1 MPVNR
6 SLRLLPGSR
15 GISRACAG
23 AVVLLGLLVLVGWA
37 LDMVALQRI
46 VAGWPTMKVSTALC
60 FVLAGISLLAWQQA
74 WRVGM
79 SGAGAMRVI
88 ALAAATLV
96 LVMAVVALAEHARGW
111 DSGLDRLFN
120 PQDRPADSAVPGR
133 MSLAT
138 TALFLLIGIALLLFA
153 GKRRAIGLAQACALA
168 ILLVALLVLLADL
181 LGADLSRVR
190 PFATMGLHTAFAFA
204 ALALG
209 ILALRIDEAWFSVF
223 MQDTTSAR
231 NSRRYIMGT
240 SLVLPLLAV
249 LGVYAQRELDWYGP
263 YFGNALLTVAGIAAL
278 GVLNWHATRSG
289 NRADRK
295 LENMARVLGTLSG
308 INTLIVRVRDKQM
321 LFDEACRIATDVGRF
336 PLVWIAIYDADALSA
351 HIPAACGHGA
361 NDLSVRMPRTLN
373 LAADNPGRDG
383 LLRRVRDT
391 KARVVM
397 NVIEMT
403 PTLNPIQRSH
413 RQELIDGGIQS
424 LAAIPLMTDGKLL
437 GALTLHAERAGF
449 FDASEVAL
457 LEEMAGDIAFAI
469 NHIDK
474 EATLQQL
481 AFYDP
486 LTGLPNRALFMERL
500 GQQLQSAARVS
511 GEVVVLL
518 GNLRRFRLIN
528 ETFGRHAGDEL
539 LRQVA
544 TRLRGVMDFPDNLAR
559 IEGDS
564 FASYM
569 PSAGTAKDGVRV
581 QELFAR
587 VLEKPFRIADQDLVV
602 DATLAIAVFPGDGT
616 DGETLMANAAAAL
629 RRAQDTGERSMFY
642 EPAMNARV
650 ADAVKLEYRLRRAVE
665 LGQLELHYQPKVDF
679 VTRRVHSVEAL
690 MRWRDPER
698 GLVPPGQFI
707 PLMEEIGLIGQAGTW
722 ALHQAVADLG
732 RLRGMGLPVPR
743 CAVNVSAIQLR
754 DPGFV
759 RTVLNELSGFGDD
772 DVMLD
777 IEITETLIMQDVPQT
792 IRVLQTLR
800 GVGMEVAV
808 DDFGTG
814 YSSLAYLVQL
824 PINALKIDRAF
835 VLGLDA
841 GPQGVMIVQSI
852 ISLAHA
858 LRLQVVAEGVETE
871 LQAQQL
877 QAMGCDL
884 MQGYLFSK
892 PVPFDQLAALLA
904 QAD

>member
-1 MPVNR
+1 
-6 SLRLLPGSR
+6 
-15 GISRACAG
+15 
-23 AVVLLGLLVLVGWA
+23 
-37 LDMVALQRI
+37 
-46 VAGWPTMKVSTALC
+46 
-60 FVLAGISLLAWQQA
+60 
-74 WRVGM
+74 
-79 SGAGAMRVI
+79 
-88 ALAAATLV
+88 
-96 LVMAVVALAEHARGW
+96 
-111 DSGLDRLFN
+111 
-120 PQDRPADSAVPGR
+120 
-133 MSLAT
+133 
-138 TALFLLIGIALLLFA
+138 
-153 GKRRAIGLAQACALA
+153 
-168 ILLVALLVLLADL
+168 
-181 LGADLSRVR
+181 
-190 PFATMGLHTAFAFA
+190 
-204 ALALG
+204 
-209 ILALRIDEAWFSVF
+209 
-223 MQDTTSAR
+223 
-231 NSRRYIMGT
+231 
-240 SLVLPLLAV
+240 
-249 LGVYAQRELDWYGP
+249 
-263 YFGNALLTVAGIAAL
+263 
-278 GVLNWHATRSG
+278 
-289 NRADRK
+289 
-295 LENMARVLGTLSG
+295 
-308 INTLIVRVRDKQM
+308 
-321 LFDEACRIATDVGRF
+321 
-336 PLVWIAIYDADALSA
+336 
-351 HIPAACGHGA
+351 
-361 NDLSVRMPRTLN
+361 
-373 LAADNPGRDG
+373 
-383 LLRRVRDT
+383 
-391 KARVVM
+391 
-397 NVIEMT
+397 
-403 PTLNPIQRSH
+403 
-413 RQELIDGGIQS
+413 
-424 LAAIPLMTDGKLL
+424 LL

-469 NHIDK
+469 DHIDK
-474 EATLQQL
+474 EATLEHL

-500 GQQLQSAARVS
+500 DQQLHSAARVS

-544 TRLRGVMDFPDNLAR
+544 TRLRGVMEFPENLAR

-564 FASYM
+564 FACYV

-587 VLEKPFRIADQDLVV
+587 VLETPFRIAEQDLVV

-679 VTRRVHSVEAL
+679 ATRRVHSVEAL

-732 RLRGMGLPVPR
+732 RLRVMGLPVPR

-759 RTVLNELSGFGDD
+759 RTVLNELAGFGDD

-800 GVGMEVAV
+800 GVGVQVAV

-841 GPQGVMIVQSI
+841 GPQGVMIVKSI

-871 LQAQQL
+871 VQAQQL

-904 QAD
+904 PAN